1 MSITAEVC
9 ALAAANPL
17 SLQVDEGERDGE
29 GPDHDDLFARRLR
42 RRGRPLR
49 IVVVED
55 ESLIAMDDCAIIEE
69 LGGTVAAVAA
79 TAGEAVD
86 AVARLRPDVVLMD
99 VYLQGATDG
108 VETAYIIRAR
118 RNVPIVFVTSHSDPR
133 TLARIAAFGAGPP
146 LLKPV
151 SVAQLRDAILR
162 AVQR

>member
-1 MSITAEVC
+1 MSTTAEVRAFVAVI
-9 ALAAANPL
+9 ALI
-17 SLQVDEGERDGE
+17 LQVDENGRDSDAPE
-29 GPDHDDLFARRLR
+29 HDGLFSRSLR
-42 RRGRPLR
+42 KHGRPLR
-49 IVVVED
+49 VVVVED